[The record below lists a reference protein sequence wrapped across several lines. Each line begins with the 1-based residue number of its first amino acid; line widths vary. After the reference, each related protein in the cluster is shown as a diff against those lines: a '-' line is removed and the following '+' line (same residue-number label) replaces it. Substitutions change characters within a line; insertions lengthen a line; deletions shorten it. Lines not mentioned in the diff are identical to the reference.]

1 MALLACEG
9 GRPVSKEKA
18 CMALW
23 GSDSPQALDS
33 LSKVCRWLKRLSVNG
48 SAIPIQVSRGALCL
62 DFSGI
67 RCDLFTFNQ
76 LSECADVE
84 SCRKAMAL
92 YKGALLFD
100 KCYEWSVEYEG
111 RYEIRYLELAQRLAE
126 HYRKAGAI
134 RLAACYER
142 LLEE

>member
-1 MALLACEG
+1 M
-9 GRPVSKEKA
+9 SKEKA

-23 GSDSPQALDS
+23 GNDSPQAMDS
-33 LSKVCRWLKRLSVNG
+33 LSKVCRWLKRLSFEGRPV
-48 SAIPIQVSRGALCL
+48 PIQVSRGALYL
-62 DFSGI
+62 DISGI
-67 RCDLFTFNQ
+67 RCDLAEFNT

-100 KCYEWSVEYEG
+100 NCYEWSVEYEG

-126 HYRKAGAI
+126 HYRKAGAA